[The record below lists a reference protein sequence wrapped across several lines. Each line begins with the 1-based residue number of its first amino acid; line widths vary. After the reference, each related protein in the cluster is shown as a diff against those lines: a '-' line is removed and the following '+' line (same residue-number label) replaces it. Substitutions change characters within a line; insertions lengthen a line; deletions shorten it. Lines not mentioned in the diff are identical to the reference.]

1 MMHVTYDRL
10 DNARYGLWAITLI
23 TVMACVVITLLSL
36 DTCRDSV
43 KMTQRVIQYLTLT
56 TPTIIPSGR
65 ALRNADNVNPAID
78 LRHSP
83 HLPAIH
89 FSPEDLVFG
98 SLKPETGDIRLSD

>member
-1 MMHVTYDRL
+1 MHVTYDRL
-10 DNARYGLWAITLI
+10 DNAEYGLWGVTLV

-36 DTCRDSV
+36 DTCRDARQ
-43 KMTQRVIQYLTLT
+43 MTQSAIQYLSLT

-83 HLPAIH
+83 HLPLIH
-89 FSPEDLVFG
+89 FSPEDLMMG
-98 SLKPETGDIRLSD
+98 SLKPETGDSD